1 MIYRNGS
8 TYTLATQWQSQI
20 LGAAL
25 DVVGVEKMVRQK
37 CQSVAHAFFTN
48 SVFLRQC
55 SARVDTTT
63 SS

>member
-1 MIYRNGS
+1 MIYTNGS

-25 DVVGVEKMVRQK
+25 DVVGVEKMVQQK
-37 CQSVAHAFFTN
+37 CQSVARAFFTK

-55 SARVDTTT
+55 SARADTTT